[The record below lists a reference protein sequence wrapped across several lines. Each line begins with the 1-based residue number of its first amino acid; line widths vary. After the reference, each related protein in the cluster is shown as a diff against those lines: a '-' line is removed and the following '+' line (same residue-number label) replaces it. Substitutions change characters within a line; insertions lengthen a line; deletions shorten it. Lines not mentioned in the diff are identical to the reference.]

1 MARRMRDQSVRQDQR
16 AHLMDSHIK
25 PINELVERLRDPD
38 SRRWAPYVAPMHGGT
53 NARILSVLR
62 DLGPKTQD
70 KGGSGFLCVENDDA
84 TAENHAELFNR
95 FGIQASDVLPCN
107 AYPWY
112 VTCAQRS

>member
-1 MARRMRDQSVRQDQR
+1 
-16 AHLMDSHIK
+16 MDSHIK

-95 FGIQASDVLPCN
+95 FGIQASDVLPWN

-112 VTCAQRS
+112 ITCAQRS